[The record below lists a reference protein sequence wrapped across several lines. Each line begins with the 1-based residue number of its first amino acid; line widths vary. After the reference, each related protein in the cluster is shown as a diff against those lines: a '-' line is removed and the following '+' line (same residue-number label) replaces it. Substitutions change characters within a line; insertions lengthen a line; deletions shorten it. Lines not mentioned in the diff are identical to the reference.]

1 MLAQGSLVSS
11 ALVALPG
18 SGATFNDAITEA
30 AAAIAAEAATVVF
43 ISDITEVVTA
53 AESCDAT
60 IALTGSGAQRVV
72 RDCWDRDEWGNFIPS
87 AAIRFN

>member
-18 SGATFNDAITEA
+18 SGVTFNESITEA
-30 AAAIAAEAATVVF
+30 A
-43 ISDITEVVTA
+43 TA
-53 AESCDAT
+53 ADAVAAAAVFASAVTEAGSASEVCDAT
-60 IALTGSGAQRVV
+60 IAPTGSGAQRLV

-87 AAIRFN
+87 AAIRYN